1 MINVAQPITPFSAN
15 PYVYI
20 FGAVMVLGTV
30 LYYAWGAYDRLGL
43 PEESASAVVTGKH
56 YNPPGKTYRTVIAG
70 NRAWSLA
77 DTTSET
83 YVLLLNVGSEATVA
97 IVSKALHASLQP
109 GDPVQLRFKR
119 TRLGKQL
126 NVVAVSR

>member
-1 MINVAQPITPFSAN
+1 MAQPVTPFSAN
-15 PYVYI
+15 PYVYV
-20 FGAVMVLGTV
+20 FSAVMVLGAV

-70 NRAWSLA
+70 NRAWALA

-83 YVLLLNVGSEATVA
+83 YVLLLDVGPEATVA
-97 IVSKALHASLQP
+97 IVSKSLHDSLQP
-109 GDPVQLRFKR
+109 GDTVRVRFKR
-119 TRLGKQL
+119 TRLTKQL